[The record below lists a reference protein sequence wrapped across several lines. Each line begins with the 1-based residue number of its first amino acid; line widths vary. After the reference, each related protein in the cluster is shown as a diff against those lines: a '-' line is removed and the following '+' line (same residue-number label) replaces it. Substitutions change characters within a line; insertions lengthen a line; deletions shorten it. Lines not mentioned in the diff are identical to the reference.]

1 VYRRSDKKII
11 SVVDDDPDIVCLF
24 FNALNENIDGVKTF
38 KFTDPILALEHFK
51 YNKNHYCLIICD
63 NRMPG
68 MSGIELSRSVKSMN
82 PLVRTIL
89 LTAFDI
95 DDNLFKANQGS
106 IDSLLQKPV
115 RIPKFT
121 EEVKKQIGKSL
132 IKKQKIPI
140 PSYSLH

>member
-1 VYRRSDKKII
+1 
-11 SVVDDDPDIVCLF
+11 
-24 FNALNENIDGVKTF
+24 
-38 KFTDPILALEHFK
+38 
-51 YNKNHYCLIICD
+51 
-63 NRMPG
+63 MPG